1 MTTKTKRPRR
11 RQNLAYGAGIG
22 AGLLAMALFLFP
34 ANEKL
39 HARGPMNAGHEDL
52 KCASCHKDAPGSARQ
67 QIQANLRFILGQRQT
82 PADFGHGDV
91 GNEICLACH
100 ERPNDRHP
108 VYRFLEPRFAKVR
121 LKLHPETCLSCHAEH
136 TGKRITVGETGYCV
150 NCHKETK
157 LRKDPVDVP
166 HERLIALRLWETCLG
181 CHDFHG
187 NHIMKT
193 AKAVENAIPRE
204 RIRAYF
210 EGGPSPFGEE
220 RYHKAKKEVDDG

>member
-1 MTTKTKRPRR
+1 MTARAGRSRR
-11 RQNLAYGAGIG
+11 RQNLAYLAGIC
-22 AGLLAMALFLFP
+22 AGLLVLGLFLFP
-34 ANEKL
+34 AGEKL
-39 HARGPMNAGHEDL
+39 HARGPMNSGHEDL
-52 KCASCHKDAPGSARQ
+52 QCASCHKDAPGSARQ
-67 QIQANLRFILGQRQT
+67 QIQANLRFILGQRDK
-82 PADFGHGDV
+82 PADFGHSPV
-91 GNEICLACH
+91 GNEACLACH

-121 LKLHPETCLSCHAEH
+121 ESLRPHRCTSCHAEH
-136 TGKRITVGETGYCV
+136 NGKRVTLAEVGYCV

-166 HERLIALRLWETCLG
+166 HERLIALKLWETCLG

-193 AKAVENAIPRE
+193 AKSVENVIPPE

-210 EGGPSPFGEE
+210 EGGPSPFGDA
-220 RYHKAKKEVDDG
+220 RYHKAKKEVHDG